1 MRPFDF
7 YAPTTVVEA
16 LTLLDRYKDSVACIA
31 GGTDLTLELNE
42 WKTQPAVVIDLKKL
56 KELDYIKVENGVV
69 RIGALTTHAEV
80 AANDIIREN
89 VHILYDACRQ
99 VGSPQIRNLA
109 TLGGNI
115 CQSSV
120 AGDGLAACVTLNADV
135 TIKSVRG
142 ERTININEFL
152 SSPDRKRNILQPDDR
167 GIVPAARYEA
177 HRYRVLQA
185 GQAPRARH
193 QRYRRRH
200 GRDGR

>member
-16 LTLLDRYKDSVACIA
+16 LTLLDQYKDSVACIA

-42 WKTQPAVVIDLKKL
+42 WKAQPAVVIDLKKL
-56 KELDYIKVENGVV
+56 KELDYIKVENGIV
-69 RIGALTTHAEV
+69 RIGALTSHAEV

-120 AGDGLAACVTLNADV
+120 AGDGASRSTPTLPSRAFAASARSTSTNSFPLPTASATSC
-135 TIKSVRG
+135 S
-142 ERTININEFL
+142 RT
-152 SSPDRKRNILQPDDR
+152 SS
-167 GIVPAARYEA
+167 
-177 HRYRVLQA
+177 
-185 GQAPRARH
+185 
-193 QRYRRRH
+193 
-200 GRDGR
+200 